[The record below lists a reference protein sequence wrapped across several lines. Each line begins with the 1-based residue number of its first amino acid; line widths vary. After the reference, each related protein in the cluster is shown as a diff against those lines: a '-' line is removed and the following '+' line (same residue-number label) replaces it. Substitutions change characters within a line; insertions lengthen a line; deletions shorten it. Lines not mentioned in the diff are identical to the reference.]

1 MKTQLFQTADDIADN
16 WQLYAANEALALS
29 RLDDFEIDNYADRE
43 ILNPDVQALL
53 SEMPDTL
60 IADAEEVPLTLSFAE
75 ARATAFA
82 LFGSKFRRLKNKI
95 REFLCR
101 ILAGLAGDSDLN
113 WKDIIKAVL
122 VALIPVLGGGLLSVV
137 VLPILISLVA
147 KIIKR
152 GMDAVCPVTA

>member
-43 ILNPDVQALL
+43 ILNPDMQALL

-82 LFGSKFRRLKNKI
+82 LFGSKLLVIVILTGKI
-95 REFLCR
+95 
-101 ILAGLAGDSDLN
+101 
-113 WKDIIKAVL
+113 
-122 VALIPVLGGGLLSVV
+122 
-137 VLPILISLVA
+137 
-147 KIIKR
+147 
-152 GMDAVCPVTA
+152 